1 MTRLNHPHSHSHP
14 HPHPRPQHR
23 PQHGMA
29 RWMRLG
35 VCGCGA
41 VLLLSGALWL
51 AVHYSIGAGA
61 DQLPHPLEAWSLRLH
76 GLAAFAGLFLMGA
89 VAAAHV
95 PHGWRLSA
103 RPRWMQQRGS
113 GLMLCSLSGIM
124 AATGYLLFYFAP
136 ETVRPALGWAHAFV
150 GLLVAGLLVSH
161 RGGARSA

>member
-1 MTRLNHPHSHSHP
+1 
-14 HPHPRPQHR
+14 
-23 PQHGMA
+23 MA
-29 RWMRLG
+29 RWVRLG
-35 VCGCGA
+35 VYGCGA
-41 VLLLSGALWL
+41 VLLLSGSLWL
-51 AVHYSIGAGA
+51 AVHYSIGAGAGA

-76 GLAAFAGLFLMGA
+76 GLAAFVGLFLLGA

-103 RPRWMQQRGS
+103 RPRWVLQRGS

-150 GLLVAGLLVSH
+150 SLMVAGLLLSH
-161 RGGARSA
+161 RSSARSSARSA